1 MADADQYWA
10 HVAGRKE
17 NGLFGGDRE
26 VGCVSEKSCLL
37 LASMNTEEERWGVWM
52 SAFQRQLC
60 LGGLLLA
67 S

>member
-1 MADADQYWA
+1 MADADQYWV
-10 HVAGRKE
+10 HVVGRKE

-26 VGCVSEKSCLL
+26 VGCVSEESCLL

>member
-1 MADADQYWA
+1 MVDAEQYWTR
-10 HVAGRKE
+10 VVGRKE

-26 VGCVSEKSCLL
+26 MGCVNEESCLL
-37 LASMNTEEERWGVWM
+37 LASMNTEEERRGVWV
-52 SAFQRQLC
+52 SAFQRQWC